1 MKEQYS
7 IWAKK
12 ALKQA
17 EKTAKQYS
25 HNYIGT
31 EHLLAG
37 LLAVREGT
45 AGLVLTE
52 AGVTEE
58 KLFQLIEKL
67 VAPSQITILE
77 EPQGY
82 TPRTKK
88 VLARAKREAEKLDGR
103 EIGTEHILI
112 AMLKEYDCVGTRLL
126 HTMGINIQQL
136 YIEIMKAMGKEGS
149 RFKRRF
155 PEKHREKQY
164 PYAGSVQP

>member
-17 EKTAKQYS
+17 EKTAKRYS

-88 VLARAKREAEKLDGR
+88 VLARAKTEAEKLDGR
-103 EIGTEHILI
+103 EKI
-112 AMLKEYDCVGTRLL
+112 
-126 HTMGINIQQL
+126 
-136 YIEIMKAMGKEGS
+136 
-149 RFKRRF
+149 
-155 PEKHREKQY
+155 
-164 PYAGSVQP
+164 